1 MNHILGAEQNKSSSI
16 PRSIITYQEEF
27 LSQLAGIL
35 VVIDYQEEFL
45 SQLAGILVVID
56 N

>member
-1 MNHILGAEQNKSSSI
+1 M
-16 PRSIITYQEEF
+16 QEEF